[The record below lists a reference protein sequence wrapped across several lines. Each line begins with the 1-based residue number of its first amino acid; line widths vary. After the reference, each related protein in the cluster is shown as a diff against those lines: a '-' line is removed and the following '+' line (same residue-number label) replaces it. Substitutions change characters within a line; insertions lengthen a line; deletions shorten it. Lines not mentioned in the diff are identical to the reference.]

1 MKRMNFIAIIMC
13 MFVSCTTSQKVN
25 NETVSSLDLRKYLG
39 GWYEIARFDHYFER
53 GMEQTKT
60 FYELRDEGKVTVSNF
75 GVKDGELKAKYGVAK
90 TTGNPALLRVSFFG
104 PFYADYRVLYVDT
117 AYQYALVGGGNSN
130 YLWILSRT
138 PRLEERA
145 KNVLLS
151 EASIRGYDISKLIW
165 VDQRV
170 E

>member
-1 MKRMNFIAIIMC
+1 
-13 MFVSCTTSQKVN
+13 
-25 NETVSSLDLRKYLG
+25 
-39 GWYEIARFDHYFER
+39 
-53 GMEQTKT
+53 
-60 FYELRDEGKVTVSNF
+60 
-75 GVKDGELKAKYGVAK
+75 
-90 TTGNPALLRVSFFG
+90 
-104 PFYADYRVLYVDT
+104 
-117 AYQYALVGGGNSN
+117 VGGGNSD

>member
-1 MKRMNFIAIIMC
+1 MKRMNFIAIAMC

-25 NETVSSLDLRKYLG
+25 NETVSSLDLKKFLG

-60 FYELRDEGKVTVSNF
+60 FYELRDDGKVTVTNF
-75 GVKDGELKAKYGVAK
+75 GVKDGEQKVKYGIAK
-90 TTGNPALLRVSFFG
+90 TTSNPALLRVSFFG

-117 AYQYALVGGGNSN
+117 AYRYALIGSGSAD

-138 PRLEERA
+138 PLLDEEA
-145 KNVLLS
+145 KNELLS
-151 EASIRGYDISKLIW
+151 EASCRGYDISKLIW
-165 VDQRV
+165 VDHTV
-170 E
+170 Y